1 MAKYFFEFKQL
12 IRIGIPIF
20 GSQLSY
26 TLMGATDTI
35 IAGRASANDLAGL
48 AVGTAFSNTIWF
60 FFTGIIFAV
69 TPIVAQLYG
78 AKKFLEIGQKLRE
91 ILWVAAGL
99 GLFMAFIFFNM
110 DIIINLLPIKSS
122 ITSITIDYLK
132 AVSIGWF
139 FVTIFTCLRCYSEG
153 MTYTKPVFYIAFAG
167 MLLNIP
173 LDLIFVYG
181 WFGAPKLGGVGCG
194 IATTIVSFIMMIS
207 IFIYISFS
215 KNYKKTQPFSKFSK
229 PSLATTKE
237 VLKLGLP
244 IGLGIFIELSMFSGA
259 AIILSVLGEIVVA
272 SHSVAINIASL
283 FFMVPLA
290 IGLASST
297 RVGNLI
303 GERNPIQAKIAAT
316 STIMLCISGA
326 LINSV
331 IIIAFGS
338 FIVSLYTTEL
348 PVLELAVS
356 LILFAAIFQLPDG
369 IQMGALGSL
378 RGYKDTFIP
387 MILLLISYWVFAM
400 PIGYYLTNYGF
411 GIFIELSMFSGAAII
426 LSVLG
431 EIVVASHSVAI
442 NIASLFFMVPLAIGL
457 ASSTRVGNL
466 IGEKNPIQAKIAAT
480 STIMLCISGALINSV
495 IIISFGSFIVGLYT
509 TELPVLELAV
519 SLILFAAIFQLPDGI
534 QMGALGSLRGYKDTF
549 IPMILLLISY
559 WVFAM
564 PIGYYLTNYGFGDP
578 LGAKG
583 MWFGMIIGL
592 TIFSFLSIF
601 RLRWVMKSNIKRI
614 SVEEPLPL

>member
-1 MAKYFFEFKQL
+1 MAKYLFEFKQL
-12 IRIGIPIF
+12 IKIGVPIF

-91 ILWVAAGL
+91 IIWVAAGL
-99 GLFMAFIFFNM
+99 GLLMAFIFYNM
-110 DIIINLLPIKSS
+110 DIIIELLPIKNS
-122 ITSITIDYLK
+122 ITSVTIGYLK

-153 MTYTKPVFYIAFAG
+153 MTFTKPVFYIAFSG

-181 WFGAPKLGGVGCG
+181 WFGAPKLGGIGCG
-194 IATTIVSFIMMIS
+194 IATSIVSFIMMIS
-207 IFIYISFS
+207 IFVYINYS
-215 KNYKKTQPFSKFSK
+215 KNYKKTMPFSRFSL
-229 PSLATTKE
+229 PSLKTTKE
-237 VLKLGLP
+237 VFKLGLP

-272 SHSVAINIASL
+272 SHSVAISIASL

-303 GERNPIQAKIAAT
+303 GEKNPYQAKIAAT
-316 STIMLCISGA
+316 STILLCISGA
-326 LINSV
+326 LINS
-331 IIIAFGS
+331 IIIISFGS
-338 FIVSLYTTEL
+338 FIVGLYTTEV
-348 PVLELAVS
+348 PVLELAIS

-387 MILLLISYWVFAM
+387 MILLMISYWIFAM
-400 PIGYYLTNYGF
+400 PIGYYLTNFGF
-411 GIFIELSMFSGAAII
+411 G
-426 LSVLG
+426 
-431 EIVVASHSVAI
+431 
-442 NIASLFFMVPLAIGL
+442 
-457 ASSTRVGNL
+457 T
-466 IGEKNPIQAKIAAT
+466 
-480 STIMLCISGALINSV
+480 
-495 IIISFGSFIVGLYT
+495 
-509 TELPVLELAV
+509 
-519 SLILFAAIFQLPDGI
+519 
-534 QMGALGSLRGYKDTF
+534 
-549 IPMILLLISY
+549 
-559 WVFAM
+559 
-564 PIGYYLTNYGFGDP
+564 P

-592 TIFSFLSIF
+592 SIFSFLSIF
-601 RLRWVMKSNIKRI
+601 RLKWVVKDQIKKI
-614 SVEEPLPL
+614 STNNFSHLTTN

>member
-303 GERNPIQAKIAAT
+303 GE
-316 STIMLCISGA
+316 
-326 LINSV
+326 
-331 IIIAFGS
+331 
-338 FIVSLYTTEL
+338 
-348 PVLELAVS
+348 
-356 LILFAAIFQLPDG
+356 
-369 IQMGALGSL
+369 
-378 RGYKDTFIP
+378 
-387 MILLLISYWVFAM
+387 
-400 PIGYYLTNYGF
+400 
-411 GIFIELSMFSGAAII
+411 
-426 LSVLG
+426 
-431 EIVVASHSVAI
+431 
-442 NIASLFFMVPLAIGL
+442 
-457 ASSTRVGNL
+457 
-466 IGEKNPIQAKIAAT
+466 KNPFQAKIAAT

>member
-26 TLMGATDTI
+26 ALMGTTDTI

-78 AKKFLEIGQKLRE
+78 AKRFLEIGQKLRE

-99 GLFMAFIFFNM
+99 GLLMAFIFFNM

-122 ITSITIDYLK
+122 ITSITVDYLK

-153 MTYTKPVFYIAFAG
+153 MTFTKPVFYIAFSG

-194 IATTIVSFIMMIS
+194 IATTIVSFLMMIS
-207 IFIYISFS
+207 ILVYISFS
-215 KNYKKTQPFSKFSK
+215 KNYRRTQPFSKFSR
-229 PSLATTKE
+229 PSLDTTKE

-303 GERNPIQAKIAAT
+303 GEKNPFQAKTAAT
-316 STIMLCISGA
+316 ATIILCISGA
-326 LINSV
+326 LINS
-331 IIIAFGS
+331 III
-338 FIVSLYTTEL
+338 V
-348 PVLELAVS
+348 
-356 LILFAAIFQLPDG
+356 
-369 IQMGALGSL
+369 
-378 RGYKDTFIP
+378 
-387 MILLLISYWVFAM
+387 
-400 PIGYYLTNYGF
+400 
-411 GIFIELSMFSGAAII
+411 
-426 LSVLG
+426 
-431 EIVVASHSVAI
+431 
-442 NIASLFFMVPLAIGL
+442 
-457 ASSTRVGNL
+457 
-466 IGEKNPIQAKIAAT
+466 
-480 STIMLCISGALINSV
+480 
-495 IIISFGSFIVGLYT
+495 SFGSFIVGLYT

-549 IPMILLLISY
+549 IPMILLMISY
-559 WVFAM
+559 WIFAM
-564 PIGYYLTNYGFGDP
+564 PIGYYLTNFGFGDP

-601 RLRWVMKSNIKRI
+601 RLRWIMKSYIKRI
-614 SVEEPLPL
+614 SGREPQPL

>member
-1 MAKYFFEFKQL
+1 MAKYLFEFKQL
-12 IRIGIPIF
+12 IKIGVPIF

-91 ILWVAAGL
+91 IIWVAAGL
-99 GLFMAFIFFNM
+99 GLLMAFIFYNM
-110 DIIINLLPIKSS
+110 DIIIELLPIKNS
-122 ITSITIDYLK
+122 ITSVTIGYLK

-153 MTYTKPVFYIAFAG
+153 MTFTKPVFYIAFSG

-181 WFGAPKLGGVGCG
+181 WFGAPKLGGIGCG
-194 IATTIVSFIMMIS
+194 IATSIVSFIMMIS
-207 IFIYISFS
+207 IFVYINYS
-215 KNYKKTQPFSKFSK
+215 KNYKKTMPFSRFSL
-229 PSLATTKE
+229 PSLKTTKE
-237 VLKLGLP
+237 VFKLGLP

-272 SHSVAINIASL
+272 SHSVAISIASL

-303 GERNPIQAKIAAT
+303 GEKNPYQAKIAAT
-316 STIMLCISGA
+316 STILLCISGA
-326 LINSV
+326 LINS
-331 IIIAFGS
+331 IIIISFGS
-338 FIVSLYTTEL
+338 FIVGLYTTEV
-348 PVLELAVS
+348 PVLELAIS

-387 MILLLISYWVFAM
+387 MILLLISYWIFAM
-400 PIGYYLTNYGF
+400 PIGYYLTNFGF
-411 GIFIELSMFSGAAII
+411 G
-426 LSVLG
+426 
-431 EIVVASHSVAI
+431 
-442 NIASLFFMVPLAIGL
+442 
-457 ASSTRVGNL
+457 T
-466 IGEKNPIQAKIAAT
+466 
-480 STIMLCISGALINSV
+480 
-495 IIISFGSFIVGLYT
+495 
-509 TELPVLELAV
+509 
-519 SLILFAAIFQLPDGI
+519 
-534 QMGALGSLRGYKDTF
+534 
-549 IPMILLLISY
+549 
-559 WVFAM
+559 
-564 PIGYYLTNYGFGDP
+564 P

-592 TIFSFLSIF
+592 SIFSFLSIF
-601 RLRWVMKSNIKRI
+601 RLKWVVKDQIKKI
-614 SVEEPLPL
+614 STNNFSHFTAN

>member
-1 MAKYFFEFKQL
+1 MAKYLFEFKQL
-12 IRIGIPIF
+12 IKIGVPIF

-91 ILWVAAGL
+91 IIWVAAGL
-99 GLFMAFIFFNM
+99 GLLMAFIFYNM
-110 DIIINLLPIKSS
+110 DIIIELLPIKNS
-122 ITSITIDYLK
+122 ITSVTIGYLK

-153 MTYTKPVFYIAFAG
+153 MTFTKPVFYIAFSG

-181 WFGAPKLGGVGCG
+181 WFGAPKLGGIGCG
-194 IATTIVSFIMMIS
+194 IATSIVSFIMMIS
-207 IFIYISFS
+207 IFVYINYS
-215 KNYKKTQPFSKFSK
+215 KNYKKTMPFSRFSL
-229 PSLATTKE
+229 PSLKTTKE
-237 VLKLGLP
+237 VFKLGLP

-272 SHSVAINIASL
+272 SHSVAISIASL

-303 GERNPIQAKIAAT
+303 GEKNPYQAKIAAT
-316 STIMLCISGA
+316 STILLCISGA
-326 LINSV
+326 LINS
-331 IIIAFGS
+331 IIIISFGS
-338 FIVSLYTTEL
+338 FIVGLYTTEV
-348 PVLELAVS
+348 PVLELAIS

-387 MILLLISYWVFAM
+387 MILLMISYWIFAM
-400 PIGYYLTNYGF
+400 PIGYYLTNFGF
-411 GIFIELSMFSGAAII
+411 G
-426 LSVLG
+426 
-431 EIVVASHSVAI
+431 
-442 NIASLFFMVPLAIGL
+442 
-457 ASSTRVGNL
+457 T
-466 IGEKNPIQAKIAAT
+466 
-480 STIMLCISGALINSV
+480 
-495 IIISFGSFIVGLYT
+495 
-509 TELPVLELAV
+509 
-519 SLILFAAIFQLPDGI
+519 
-534 QMGALGSLRGYKDTF
+534 
-549 IPMILLLISY
+549 
-559 WVFAM
+559 
-564 PIGYYLTNYGFGDP
+564 P

-592 TIFSFLSIF
+592 SIFSFLSIF
-601 RLRWVMKSNIKRI
+601 RLKWVVKDQIKKT
-614 SVEEPLPL
+614 STNNFSHFTAN

>member
-290 IGLASST
+290 IGLASS
-297 RVGNLI
+297 
-303 GERNPIQAKIAAT
+303 
-316 STIMLCISGA
+316 S
-326 LINSV
+326 
-331 IIIAFGS
+331 
-338 FIVSLYTTEL
+338 
-348 PVLELAVS
+348 
-356 LILFAAIFQLPDG
+356 
-369 IQMGALGSL
+369 
-378 RGYKDTFIP
+378 
-387 MILLLISYWVFAM
+387 
-400 PIGYYLTNYGF
+400 
-411 GIFIELSMFSGAAII
+411 
-426 LSVLG
+426 
-431 EIVVASHSVAI
+431 
-442 NIASLFFMVPLAIGL
+442 
-457 ASSTRVGNL
+457 RVGNL
-466 IGEKNPIQAKIAAT
+466 IGEKVPIQAKIAAT

-601 RLRWVMKSNIKRI
+601 RLRWVMKSNINRI

>member
-26 TLMGATDTI
+26 ALMGTTDTI

-99 GLFMAFIFFNM
+99 GLLMAFIFFNM

-153 MTYTKPVFYIAFAG
+153 MTFTKPVFYIAFSG

-194 IATTIVSFIMMIS
+194 IATTIVSFLMMVS
-207 IFIYISFS
+207 ILVYIGFS
-215 KNYKKTQPFSKFSK
+215 KNYKRTEPFSKFSK
-229 PSLATTKE
+229 PSLDTTKE

-303 GERNPIQAKIAAT
+303 GEKNPFQAKTAAT
-316 STIMLCISGA
+316 STIILCITGA
-326 LINSV
+326 LINS
-331 IIIAFGS
+331 III
-338 FIVSLYTTEL
+338 L
-348 PVLELAVS
+348 
-356 LILFAAIFQLPDG
+356 
-369 IQMGALGSL
+369 
-378 RGYKDTFIP
+378 
-387 MILLLISYWVFAM
+387 
-400 PIGYYLTNYGF
+400 
-411 GIFIELSMFSGAAII
+411 
-426 LSVLG
+426 
-431 EIVVASHSVAI
+431 
-442 NIASLFFMVPLAIGL
+442 
-457 ASSTRVGNL
+457 
-466 IGEKNPIQAKIAAT
+466 
-480 STIMLCISGALINSV
+480 
-495 IIISFGSFIVGLYT
+495 SFGSFIVGLYT

-549 IPMILLLISY
+549 IPMILLMISY
-559 WVFAM
+559 WIFAM
-564 PIGYYLTNYGFGDP
+564 PIGYYLTNFGFGDP

-601 RLRWVMKSNIKRI
+601 RLRWIMKSYIKKI
-614 SVEEPLPL
+614 SGREPQPL

>member
-303 GERNPIQAKIAAT
+303 GEKKPVQAKIAAT

-331 IIIAFGS
+331 III
-338 FIVSLYTTEL
+338 T
-348 PVLELAVS
+348 
-356 LILFAAIFQLPDG
+356 
-369 IQMGALGSL
+369 
-378 RGYKDTFIP
+378 
-387 MILLLISYWVFAM
+387 
-400 PIGYYLTNYGF
+400 
-411 GIFIELSMFSGAAII
+411 
-426 LSVLG
+426 
-431 EIVVASHSVAI
+431 
-442 NIASLFFMVPLAIGL
+442 
-457 ASSTRVGNL
+457 
-466 IGEKNPIQAKIAAT
+466 
-480 STIMLCISGALINSV
+480 
-495 IIISFGSFIVGLYT
+495 FGSFIVGLYT